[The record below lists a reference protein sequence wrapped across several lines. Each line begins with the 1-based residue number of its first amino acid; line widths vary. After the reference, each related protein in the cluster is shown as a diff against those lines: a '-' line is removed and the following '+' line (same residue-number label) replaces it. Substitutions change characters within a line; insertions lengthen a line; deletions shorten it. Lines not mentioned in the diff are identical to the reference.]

1 MHLQAR
7 ADATER
13 PVHVRHLAEVLA
25 AALPEG
31 DGR

>member
-7 ADATER
+7 AEATGR

-25 AALPEG
+25 AALPEEG
-31 DGR
+31 P